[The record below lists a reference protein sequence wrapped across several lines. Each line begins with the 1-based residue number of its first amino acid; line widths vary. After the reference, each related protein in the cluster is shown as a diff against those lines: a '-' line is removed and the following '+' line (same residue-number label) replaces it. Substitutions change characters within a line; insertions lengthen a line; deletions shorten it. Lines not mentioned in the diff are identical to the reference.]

1 MKQLFLTS
9 SFAESAHMLQDFC
22 TEPLEGK
29 KAAFIPTASNPEKVT
44 FYVKSGKKALEKLG
58 LQVTELDIST
68 ASLEQISST
77 LMNADCIYVS
87 GGNTFFLLQEFKRTR
102 TDRLIIEHINSGKLY
117 IGESAGSIIVSP
129 DISYV
134 SRMDDCKKAPELT
147 DFTSLACVDFYPL
160 PHHTNVPFKKIVEK
174 IITEYEKK
182 ISLYPFSN
190 KEAITVRG
198 EEIRIVKCC

>member
-9 SFAESAHMLQDFC
+9 SFADAAHMLQDFSNESL
-22 TEPLEGK
+22 TGK

-58 LQVTELDIST
+58 LQVTELDISS
-68 ASLEQISST
+68 ASSDLVTST
-77 LMNADCIYVS
+77 LINADCIYVS
-87 GGNTFFLLQEFKRTR
+87 GGNTFYLLQELKRTG
-102 TDRLIIEHINSGKLY
+102 TDKLIINHINSGKLY

-134 SRMDDCKKAPELT
+134 TRMDDCKKAPELT

-160 PHHTNVPFKKIVEK
+160 PHHTNVPFMKAVEK
-174 IITEYEKK
+174 IIAEYDAK
-182 ISLYPFSN
+182 IPLYPFSN

-198 EEIRIVKCC
+198 EEVRVV

>member
-9 SFAESAHMLQDFC
+9 SFADAAPMLQNFM
-22 TEPLEGK
+22 TESLEGK
-29 KAAFIPTASNPEKVT
+29 KIAFIPTASNPEKVT

-58 LQVTELDIST
+58 LQITELDISS
-68 ASLEQISST
+68 ASSDLFTST
-77 LMNADCIYVS
+77 LINTDYIYVS
-87 GGNTFFLLQEFKRTR
+87 GGNTFYLLQELRRTG
-102 TDRLIIEHINSGKLY
+102 TDKLIIEHINSGKLY

-129 DISYV
+129 NISYV
-134 SRMDDCKKAPELT
+134 TRMDDCKKAPELT

-160 PHHTNVPFKKIVEK
+160 PHHTNVPFKKAVEK
-174 IITEYEKK
+174 IIAEYGEK

-198 EEIRIVKCC
+198 NEVTVVP